1 MKRVVMCAALVGLAC
16 GSVSAQNVSTGL
28 RVSLSFDQPMYFI
41 GESGTA
47 TIIADWTGVNGS
59 YISSFNVNLLG
70 NTDAF
75 RIDSVAPIAWNNPA
89 LGFTGAPALVEGSR
103 IYGLQAAQFS
113 LIPPFQTANPILVT
127 TISFTVVSTWTEF
140 FFTAEV
146 ADGAPF
152 PFSVTGPIFSDPAV
166 EFGLDSFISP
176 VLRIPSPG
184 AAGLLAMGGLVGL
197 QRRR

>member
-1 MKRVVMCAALVGLAC
+1 MKRVVMGAALAGLAC
-16 GSVSAQNVSTGL
+16 GASGQNISTDL
-28 RVSLSFDQPMYFI
+28 VVSLSFDQSVYFV

-47 TIIADWTGVNGS
+47 TITAAWTGVTGS
-59 YISSFNVNLLG
+59 YLSSFNVNLLG

-89 LGFTGAPALVEGSR
+89 LGFTGTPALVEGSR

-113 LIPPFQTANPILVT
+113 LIPPFSSTNPILVT
-127 TISFTVVSTWTEF
+127 TISFTVVDVWTEF

-152 PFSVTGPIFSDPAV
+152 PFSVTGPIFNDPVV
-166 EFGLDSFISP
+166 EFGLDSFQSGR
-176 VLRIPSPG
+176 LFIPSPG
-184 AAGLLAMGGLVGL
+184 AVGVLAAAGLVGL
-197 QRRR
+197 RRRR

>member
-1 MKRVVMCAALVGLAC
+1 MRTALMAVMLAGMVC
-16 GSVSAQNVSTGL
+16 GASGQNVSTDL
-28 RVSLSFDQPMYFI
+28 RVVLTFDQTSYAL

-47 TIIADWTGVNGS
+47 TIIADWTGVAGS
-59 YISSFNVNLLG
+59 YFSSFTVNILG

-89 LGFTGAPALVEGSR
+89 LGFTGTPALVEGSR

-127 TISFTVVSTWTEF
+127 TISFTVVDVWTEF

-152 PFSVTGPIFSDPAV
+152 PFSVTGPIFNDPVV
-166 EFGLDSFISP
+166 EFGLDSFQSGR
-176 VLRIPSPG
+176 LFIPSPG
-184 AAGLLAMGGLVGL
+184 AVGVLAAAGLVGL
-197 QRRR
+197 RRRR

>member
-1 MKRVVMCAALVGLAC
+1 MKRVVMCAAVAGLAC
-16 GSVSAQNVSTGL
+16 GASGQNISTDL
-28 RVSLSFDQPMYFI
+28 RVSLSFDQSIYFI

-47 TIIADWTGVNGS
+47 TIIADWTGVAGS
-59 YISSFNVNLLG
+59 YFSSFTVNILG

-89 LGFTGAPALVEGSR
+89 LGFTGTPALVEGSR

-127 TISFTVVSTWTEF
+127 TISFTVVEAWTEF

-152 PFSVTGPIFSDPAV
+152 PFSVTGPIFNDPVV
-166 EFGLDSFISP
+166 EFGLDSFFSP
-176 VLRIPSPG
+176 VLRVPTPG
-184 AAGLLAMGGLVGL
+184 STALLAMAGLVGL
-197 QRRR
+197 RRRR